1 VKEFTVHTMLSNL
14 GLFGQYGLAQ
24 AASGGGSGGGAGGPM
39 GCGGAGG
46 MQSLIFMLLMFAV
59 FWFILIRP
67 QQKKAK
73 EHQAFL
79 TALAKGD
86 SVVTRGGVVGRVT
99 GVQDNIVTLEVQ
111 EKVRIRVLKSYI
123 EGRHSDTAAAAQS
136 AARPAATT
144 TSESKN

>member
-1 VKEFTVHTMLSNL
+1 VHTMLSNL
-14 GLFGQYGLAQ
+14 ALAQ
-24 AASGGGSGGGAGGPM
+24 ATGGDGGGAGGPM

-46 MQSLIFMLLMFAV
+46 MQSLVFMLLMFAV

-67 QQKKAK
+67 QQKRAK

-79 TALAKGD
+79 SALKKGD
-86 SVVTRGGVVGRVT
+86 SVVTRGGVIGRVT
-99 GVQDNIVTLEVQ
+99 GVQDNLVTLEVQ

-123 EGRHSDTAAAAQS
+123 EGRHADTSAAAAVTVEKD
-136 AARPAATT
+136 AAKPSVT

>member
-1 VKEFTVHTMLSNL
+1 VEELTVNTMLSNL
-14 GLFGQYGLAQ
+14 ALAQ
-24 AASGGGSGGGAGGPM
+24 AEGAPGAGAG

-46 MQSLIFMLLMFAV
+46 MQSLVFMLLMFAV

-67 QQKKAK
+67 QQKRAK

-79 TALAKGD
+79 SALKKGD

-99 GVQDNIVTLEVQ
+99 GVQDNLVTLEVQ

-123 EGRHSDTAAAAQS
+123 EGRHADTSATPTTTVDKDAAKPS
-136 AARPAATT
+136 TT

>member
-1 VKEFTVHTMLSNL
+1 MS
-14 GLFGQYGLAQ
+14 
-24 AASGGGSGGGAGGPM
+24 
-39 GCGGAGG
+39 
-46 MQSLIFMLLMFAV
+46 SLVFMLLMFAV

-79 TALAKGD
+79 NALAKGD
-86 SVVTRGGVVGRVT
+86 TVVTRGGVVGKVT
-99 GVQDNIVTLEVQ
+99 GVADNVVTLEVQ

-123 EGRHSDTAAAAQS
+123 EGRHADTANAPSTAASRGAQ
-136 AARPAATT
+136 AT